1 MDSGSYHA
9 SSHSSSSTLSDGE
22 PMRWSQ
28 MSQVVPGRMS
38 WIPWLPENYPPL
50 PPAPSRSAVALRK
63 SGVPYFA
70 QDPSLPERAFTG
82 PSDSA
87 PLSPGGPADGLMP
100 PQGGPTPAL
109 MSAKVEEVRAKQ
121 LEIHRGIAKL
131 ETVQR
136 IIDEQMASLQARR
149 VEVDANLAFLDQKR
163 QQYNDALAATNAA
176 LAATEKA
183 KLMIKRLC

>member
-1 MDSGSYHA
+1 M
-9 SSHSSSSTLSDGE
+9 
-22 PMRWSQ
+22 
-28 MSQVVPGRMS
+28 
-38 WIPWLPENYPPL
+38 
-50 PPAPSRSAVALRK
+50 
-63 SGVPYFA
+63 
-70 QDPSLPERAFTG
+70 
-82 PSDSA
+82 
-87 PLSPGGPADGLMP
+87 
-100 PQGGPTPAL
+100 